1 MAGDVFRIILQKN
14 VSPFLIRKI
23 IVIPNSS
30 HINNFPYPKGKK
42 SGCQRQPYLR
52 VLKKKLIQMKW
63 LTLNHPVV
71 FNNKM

>member
-1 MAGDVFRIILQKN
+1 MASDVFTIMARKN

-30 HINNFPYPKGKK
+30 HINFPYSKGKK
-42 SGCQRQPYLR
+42 IGCQRQPYLR
-52 VLKKKLIQMKW
+52 VLKKKLVQMKW
-63 LTLNHPVV
+63 LKLNHPVE